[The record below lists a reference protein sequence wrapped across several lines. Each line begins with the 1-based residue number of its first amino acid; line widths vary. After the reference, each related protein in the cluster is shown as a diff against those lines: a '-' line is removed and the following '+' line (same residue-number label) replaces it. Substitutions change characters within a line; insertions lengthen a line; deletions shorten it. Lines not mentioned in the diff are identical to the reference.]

1 MTENTA
7 PAGAGFRTERI
18 CVDGFTLTVDTSGPS
33 PVTVE
38 AFSGGDQ
45 CAALFLSPREARQ
58 LAADLFQ
65 AAYAA
70 DFAGTE
76 RRRPGFRPD
85 DQKGRAAA

>member
-1 MTENTA
+1 MNQKTA
-7 PAGAGFRTERI
+7 PASSGFRTERI
-18 CVDGFTLTVDTSGPS
+18 CVDGFTLTVDTNGPA

-45 CAALFLSPREARQ
+45 CAALFLSPQEARQ
-58 LAADLFQ
+58 LAADLFE

-70 DFAGTE
+70 DYEGME
-76 RRRPGFRPD
+76 RRVFRHG